1 MQVIVMMIVLGSKS
15 NHHYDIACQIVGANT
30 SSVLFSYKI
39 LELCFHT
46 ISVKQEK
53 IRLCI
58 MYQRSCE

>member
-1 MQVIVMMIVLGSKS
+1 MMIVLGSKS

-46 ISVKQEK
+46 ISVEQAKATVEGSSVYHVPTK
-53 IRLCI
+53 L
-58 MYQRSCE
+58 